1 MAKIGHHLQLEYQNL
16 RSELNIT
23 KCKLES
29 KNEAVLI
36 LNRELDQ
43 YRSERDQLKL
53 MADQLR
59 ERYNSLKKRVEG
71 WGPSLVGVYDVRGFR
86 GEGEQSLA
94 QLLCEL
100 KEKNRALQTEVDDLK
115 QKLSD
120 AQGDTRLLRHQLARQ
135 RSNSLD
141 ESFEHQ
147 FSPVEKEDLVKQM
160 EDLQHKC
167 SQLQRDLQAVLDEKE
182 ELVTVRDAYYHKVNR
197 LNQQLN
203 LAIHGKEHR
212 IVDIDAVLM
221 ENRYLQERVKQ
232 LQEEKLMLLSSLSK
246 YKNTLDKKRSR
257 TGLKFGNGNGGVL
270 ISSKQVQQLLQS
282 NPFLDLPNNPSTL
295 ADLRTLVMAL
305 FESLNDKT
313 LALSHQRK
321 ANKLL
326 GNRITELE
334 KQIQAVGTD
343 SVQSYVDNVNSEKQ
357 TEKFMRVYNGGGDCS
372 IVDKIGKESLEVTCV
387 EQESFRH
394 TELSCESVIE
404 SDLPISN
411 SEVQNNTVHHDID
424 VFPTTEGEQSKE
436 CSGSNSVSSE
446 CSSKRCSCP
455 TTPLST
461 PVHMCGE
468 SQVPV
473 GPLTKPRTCETRSES
488 CEDEEKDDL
497 PPQLQKLLVA
507 ALAELE
513 NRSATASP
521 SSDPSC

>member
-1 MAKIGHHLQLEYQNL
+1 MAKIGHQLQLECQNL

-71 WGPSLVGVYDVRGFR
+71 WGPSLMGVYDIRGFR

-135 RSNSLD
+135 RSDSLD
-141 ESFEHQ
+141 ESFDHQ
-147 FSPVEKEDLVKQM
+147 FTPVEKEDLVKQM
-160 EDLQHKC
+160 EDLQYKC
-167 SQLQRDLQAVLDEKE
+167 SQLERDLQAVLDEKE
-182 ELVTVRDAYYHKVNR
+182 ELVTVRDAYHHKVNR

-257 TGLKFGNGNGGVL
+257 TGLKFGSGNGGVL

-334 KQIQAVGTD
+334 KQMQAVGTD
-343 SVQSYVDNVNSEKQ
+343 SVQIYVDNEKE
-357 TEKFMRVYNGGGDCS
+357 TENFMRVYNGDGDGD
-372 IVDKIGKESLEVTCV
+372 IVDKMGDESLEATCV
-387 EQESFRH
+387 EQESSTH
-394 TELSCESVIE
+394 TESCCKSISD

-411 SEVQNNTVHHDID
+411 LEGQNNTVHHDID
-424 VFPTTEGEQSKE
+424 VLPTMESEQSVGE
-436 CSGSNSVSSE
+436 CSKSNSVISG
-446 CSSKRCSCP
+446 CSSKRCSYP

-461 PVHMCGE
+461 PVHVCSE

-473 GPLTKPRTCETRSES
+473 GPLTQPRTRERQSES
-488 CEDEEKDDL
+488 YEDEEKDDL

-513 NRSATASP
+513 DRSTTASP